1 MDVRCQGQYEADN
14 PGRGS
19 VVVGEVLPRPILQS
33 LIVICSGP
41 WRKANLKASST
52 SEVVVDQPGAR
63 GRILHNWFVWSGRLY
78 TGHRLFSIDRE
89 NRPVPGLFPLPFFF
103 RFDYILN
110 VKRKTA
116 PIFLPI
122 FRGEENKIAAGK
134 REAKPLDKKMSWKG
148 KAWAVAGT
156 VAAMEELKDKR
167 LCRLECSSLSS
178 LRHPHNVEDNLETLS
193 TQKERS
199 SNENVETQRK
209 GKKQN
214 LKQTE
219 ESLRIIMY
227 LSCWG
232 PN

>member
-1 MDVRCQGQYEADN
+1 MQIRLQLHC
-14 PGRGS
+14 S
-19 VVVGEVLPRPILQS
+19 VLIYVHICTHIYLISSSSYAVKEIILEHFHHS
-33 LIVICSGP
+33 FVI
-41 WRKANLKASST
+41 LK
-52 SEVVVDQPGAR
+52 
-63 GRILHNWFVWSGRLY
+63 
-78 TGHRLFSIDRE
+78 
-89 NRPVPGLFPLPFFF
+89 
-103 RFDYILN
+103 
-110 VKRKTA
+110 
-116 PIFLPI
+116 
-122 FRGEENKIAAGK
+122 
-134 REAKPLDKKMSWKG
+134 DKKMSWKG

-156 VAAMEELKDKR
+156 VAAMGELKDKR

-178 LRHPHNVEDNLETLS
+178 LCHPHNVEDNLEPLS

-199 SNENVETQRK
+199 SNEYVETQRK

>member
-1 MDVRCQGQYEADN
+1 MQIRLQLHC
-14 PGRGS
+14 S
-19 VVVGEVLPRPILQS
+19 VLIYVYIYLSSSSSYAVKEIILEHFHHS
-33 LIVICSGP
+33 FVI
-41 WRKANLKASST
+41 LK
-52 SEVVVDQPGAR
+52 
-63 GRILHNWFVWSGRLY
+63 
-78 TGHRLFSIDRE
+78 
-89 NRPVPGLFPLPFFF
+89 
-103 RFDYILN
+103 
-110 VKRKTA
+110 
-116 PIFLPI
+116 
-122 FRGEENKIAAGK
+122 
-134 REAKPLDKKMSWKG
+134 DKKMSWKG

-178 LRHPHNVEDNLETLS
+178 LGHPHNVEDNLEPLS
-193 TQKERS
+193 TPKERS